1 MPASVTVLCY
11 VTSYQKK
18 LVPNKSLSI
27 VEALDIIRSRSL
39 GFPLNVILTGFY
51 HHDTIQELNLP
62 EFEDKDVVLATGNF
76 RIIEGTGQNDEKYS
90 ILKITLNDVVHFD
103 TLDPNNLPAFSILIN
118 MTALVQED
126 PEIDNKD
133 VVINILTKNYVDQ
146 GYNNLKLTCY
156 HSTSAQYLT
165 NTTAVIKKD
174 SIIYINNELMITDDD
189 NIVHIRNVSF
199 LEYQKINTI
208 TNSSPMQFSWES
220 KDQNNTNQQNASTIA

>member
-1 MPASVTVLCY
+1 
-11 VTSYQKK
+11 
-18 LVPNKSLSI
+18 LSI
-27 VEALDIIRSRSL
+27 VEASGIVRSRSL

-76 RIIEGTGQNDEKYS
+76 RIVEGTGQNDEKYS
-90 ILKITLNDVVHFD
+90 ILKITLNDVVRFD
-103 TLDPNNLPAFSILIN
+103 TLDPNNLPAFPILIN

-126 PEIDNKD
+126 PEIDNED
-133 VVINILTKNYVDQ
+133 VVINVLTKNYVDQ

-156 HSTSAQYLT
+156 HPTSAQYLT

-174 SIIYINNELMITDDD
+174 SVIYVNGELMITDDD

-199 LEYQKINTI
+199 PEYQKLNTI
-208 TNSSPMQFSWES
+208 TKSSPMQFS
-220 KDQNNTNQQNASTIA
+220 